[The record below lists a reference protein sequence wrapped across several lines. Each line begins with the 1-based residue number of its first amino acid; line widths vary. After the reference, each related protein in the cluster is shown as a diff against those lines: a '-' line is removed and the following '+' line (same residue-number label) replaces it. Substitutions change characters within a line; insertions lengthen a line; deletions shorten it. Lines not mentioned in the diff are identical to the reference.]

1 MEERKFVPPLC
12 DFCSETYALLYCR
25 ADSAKLCLSCDQQV
39 HSANSLA
46 KKHVRSQ
53 LCDKCSNE
61 AVSIRCS
68 TDNLVL
74 CQDCD
79 WEEHSRSTQHHR
91 HSVEGF
97 DDCPSVQELALRW
110 GFDLTD
116 KPQADNACSL
126 LCPSLVDD
134 TLDSLISGGR
144 LNVDSWLCT
153 PQDLLV
159 PNADISPTLYSL
171 PAKQQNAQSLCGRQ
185 KQAMFEQLLNLA
197 KEEGS
202 IDETLIVSRPGT
214 PIQKNHPVAA
224 DVDIGSHNQSLDIGS
239 HSQSQNAD
247 SAQCC
252 LSLEVM
258 WSHENAATGQTAQAW
273 GLNTQSTTN
282 FEVQE
287 PGDGY
292 GAANM
297 ELKFNDYNDLVENA
311 SKKSA
316 KQFED
321 ISTGKCSSAPNHTSQ
336 PCMQYFASQDV
347 SGIHPSRQFH
357 DNLAGPGAQVPGSPK
372 VPLQTACLE
381 RSSLDLNAQ
390 DARLFVKVDNSG
402 LGSSSTKVGIE
413 TGQDNELS
421 LLFKGDP
428 ERNPTKLSS
437 EELAQ
442 ARGNAML
449 RYKEKKKTRRYEKH
463 IRYESRK
470 ARADVRKRVKGRFVK
485 ADRDHK
491 NDDAVAP
498 SS

>member
-258 WSHENAATGQTAQAW
+258 WSHENAATGQTAQ
-273 GLNTQSTTN
+273 
-282 FEVQE
+282 
-287 PGDGY
+287 
-292 GAANM
+292 
-297 ELKFNDYNDLVENA
+297 
-311 SKKSA
+311 
-316 KQFED
+316 
-321 ISTGKCSSAPNHTSQ
+321 
-336 PCMQYFASQDV
+336 V

>member
-1 MEERKFVPPLC
+1 MEERKVVPPC
-12 DFCSETYALLYCR
+12 DFCGEGCALLYCR
-25 ADSAKLCLSCDQQV
+25 ADSAKLCLLCDQRV

-46 KKHVRSQ
+46 KKHVRYQ
-53 LCDKCSNE
+53 LCDECSND

-68 TDNLVL
+68 TDNAVL

-79 WEEHSRSTQHHR
+79 WEEHNGSTQHQR

-97 DDCPSVQELALRW
+97 DGCPSAQELALRW

-116 KPQADNACSL
+116 KTQVDNASSL

-134 TLDSLISGGR
+134 SLDSLISGGR

-153 PQDLLV
+153 PQDFLV
-159 PNADISPTLYSL
+159 PTTNISSTMYPL

-197 KEEGS
+197 KEEES
-202 IDETLIVSRPGT
+202 TDETLIVSTPGT
-214 PIQKNHPVAA
+214 PIQNNLPVAA

-239 HSQSQNAD
+239 NNQSQDRDA
-247 SAQCC
+247 AQCC
-252 LSLEVM
+252 LSLEMM
-258 WSHENAATGQTAQAW
+258 WSHGNTSTGQTAQAW
-273 GLNTQSTTN
+273 GLNTQSTAN

-292 GAANM
+292 SAANV
-297 ELKFNDYNDLVENA
+297 ELKFNDYNDLVKNA
-311 SKKSA
+311 CKNSA
-316 KQFED
+316 KQFEET
-321 ISTGKCSSAPNHTSQ
+321 STRECSSAPNHTSQ
-336 PCMQYFASQDV
+336 PCLQFFASQDA
-347 SGIHPSRQFH
+347 SGVHPSRQFH
-357 DNLAGPGAQVPGSPK
+357 DSLAGSGVQVPGSPK

-381 RSSLDLNAQ
+381 RSSVDLNTH
-390 DARLFVKVDNSG
+390 DARFFVKVDNSG
-402 LGSSSTKVGIE
+402 LASSSTKVGIE
-413 TGQDNELS
+413 TSQDNELS

-485 ADRDHK
+485 ADREHK

>member
-1 MEERKFVPPLC
+1 MEERKVVPPLC
-12 DFCSETYALLYCR
+12 DFCSEAYALLYCR
-25 ADSAKLCLSCDQQV
+25 ADSAKLCLTCDQQV

-46 KKHVRSQ
+46 RKHVRSQ
-53 LCDKCSNE
+53 LCDKCSDE

-68 TDNLVL
+68 TDNAVL

-79 WEEHSRSTQHHR
+79 WEEHGGSTLHQR

-97 DDCPSVQELALRW
+97 DGCPSAQELALRW

-116 KPQADNACSL
+116 KPQADNACSP
-126 LCPSLVDD
+126 LCSSLVDD
-134 TLDSLISGGR
+134 PLDSLISGGR
-144 LNVDSWLCT
+144 LNWDSWLCT

-159 PNADISPTLYSL
+159 PTSDFSPTLYSL
-171 PAKQQNAQSLCGRQ
+171 PAKQNAQALCGRQ
-185 KQAMFEQLLNLA
+185 KKAVFEQLLSLA
-197 KEEGS
+197 KEEGNT
-202 IDETLIVSRPGT
+202 DETLIVSTPDT
-214 PIQKNHPVAA
+214 PIQNNHPVAA
-224 DVDIGSHNQSLDIGS
+224 DVDIGSHNQS
-239 HSQSQNAD
+239 QNAD
-247 SAQCC
+247 AAQCC
-252 LSLEVM
+252 SSLEVM
-258 WSHENAATGQTAQAW
+258 WNHENVATGQTAQAW
-273 GLNTQSTTN
+273 GVNTQSTTN

-287 PGDGY
+287 PEDGY
-292 GAANM
+292 SAANM
-297 ELKFNDYNDLVENA
+297 ELKFSDYNDSVEN
-311 SKKSA
+311 SCKKSA
-316 KQFED
+316 KHLED
-321 ISTGKCSSAPNHTSQ
+321 VSTGKCSSAPNHTSQ
-336 PCMQYFASQDV
+336 PCLQYFASQDA
-347 SGIHPSRQFH
+347 SGINPSGQFH
-357 DNLAGPGAQVPGSPK
+357 NNLAGPGVQGPGSPK

-381 RSSLDLNAQ
+381 RSLVDLNAQ
-390 DARLFVKVDNSG
+390 DARVYVKVDNPG
-402 LGSSSTKVGIE
+402 LGSGSTKVGIE
-413 TGQDNELS
+413 TSQDHELS

-491 NDDAVAP
+491 NNDAVAP